1 MSVNRS
7 NYNKCKDCEGTGY
20 IITPFSKSI
29 VSCIICNGAG
39 TTFHGQQSESQ
50 QVMLFKIAWDY
61 INGKEKGWYH

>member
-1 MSVNRS
+1 MTKGIGKL
-7 NYNKCKDCEGTGY
+7 NKCTDCSGTGY
-20 IITPFSKSI
+20 IITHSKQY
-29 VSCIICNGAG
+29 VNCIICNGTG